1 MQQTQMQGTQT
12 VAVVICTY
20 CASDVIEACLDSL
33 AATTGARLHVAVCD
47 NASPDDTVAVVTDW
61 ALRHGVTMGHAHAG
75 DSSVGDIGTKDALPW
90 LTLVQ
95 APSNLGFAGG
105 VNAGLTWFLSR
116 PEIDLFWVL
125 NPDSLVRPDTA
136 AAYVARANAV
146 GAFGLM
152 GGRTQFVEAP
162 GLIQSDG
169 GRVRHWTGGVCLNV
183 NNGVM
188 PDAATLP
195 AADSLDFL
203 SGANVVASRAFLQAV
218 GLMKEDYFLYYE
230 EVDWAYRR
238 GNLPLV
244 TCPDAVVYHHGG
256 TAIGSSVLGR
266 PASAF
271 ANYFI
276 FRNRMRFVARF
287 AWAKLPVAYA
297 VSLAQIAKMVWR
309 GGRSEAIS
317 ALRGLHGLQPPLAV
331 QNRVAPDARARA
343 FGR

>member
-169 GRVRHWTGGVCLNV
+169 GRVRHWTGG
-183 NNGVM
+183 
-188 PDAATLP
+188 
-195 AADSLDFL
+195 
-203 SGANVVASRAFLQAV
+203 
-218 GLMKEDYFLYYE
+218 
-230 EVDWAYRR
+230 
-238 GNLPLV
+238 
-244 TCPDAVVYHHGG
+244 
-256 TAIGSSVLGR
+256 IGSSVLGR

>member
-169 GRVRHWTGGVCLNV
+169 GRVRHWTGGRLGLSPWQSAFGDLPRCGGVSPWGHCDWIIGVGPACVCFCQL
-183 NNGVM
+183 
-188 PDAATLP
+188 LY
-195 AADSLDFL
+195 L
-203 SGANVVASRAFLQAV
+203 SQ
-218 GLMKEDYFLYYE
+218 
-230 EVDWAYRR
+230 
-238 GNLPLV
+238 
-244 TCPDAVVYHHGG
+244 PDAVCGPVC
-256 TAIGSSVLGR
+256 LG
-266 PASAF
+266 
-271 ANYFI
+271 
-276 FRNRMRFVARF
+276 
-287 AWAKLPVAYA
+287 
-297 VSLAQIAKMVWR
+297 
-309 GGRSEAIS
+309 
-317 ALRGLHGLQPPLAV
+317 
-331 QNRVAPDARARA
+331 
-343 FGR
+343 

>member
-1 MQQTQMQGTQT
+1 MQQTQEHGAQT

-20 CASDVIEACLDSL
+20 CATDVIEDCLDSL
-33 AATTGARLHVAVCD
+33 AATTGARLSVAICD
-47 NASPDDTVAVVTDW
+47 NASPDETVAVVTDW
-61 ALRHGVTMGHAHAG
+61 AARHDVTLGHAAAG
-75 DSSVGDIGTKDALPW
+75 DAAAVGDDLPW
-90 LTLVQ
+90 LTIVQ
-95 APSNLGFAGG
+95 SPSNLGFAGG

-125 NPDSLVRPDTA
+125 NPDSMVRPDTA
-136 AAYVARANAV
+136 AAYAARAAEV
-146 GAFGLM
+146 GSFGLM

-188 PDAATLP
+188 PDAAVLP
-195 AADSLDFL
+195 QADSLDFL
-203 SGANVVASRAFLQAV
+203 SGANLVASRKFLEAV

-238 GNLPLV
+238 GSLPLV
-244 TCPDAVVYHHGG
+244 TCPDAVVHHHGG
-256 TAIGSSVLGR
+256 TAIGSAVIGR

-276 FRNRMRFVARF
+276 YRNRMRFVARF
-287 AWAKLPVAYA
+287 AWFKLPVAYA
-297 VSLAQIAKMVWR
+297 VSLAQIAKMIRR
-309 GGRSEAIS
+309 GGWSEAAS
-317 ALRGLHGLQPPLAV
+317 ALRGLHHLQPSQAV
-331 QNRVAPDARARA
+331 AARVAPDARLRA